1 MSALLIIH
9 ITFSLLHLS
18 PECGQLS
25 YHSLSAFSHS
35 QRALI
40 IIIITPFQLV
50 KNTLL
55 YLKCATSPYNK
66 LSLPFLKHL
75 CLLTYTLIFNYSFF
89 LGFSLLNSIYGYL
102 CLNPVMHF
110 NENTNMYLYNQP

>member
-50 KNTLL
+50 KNT
-55 YLKCATSPYNK
+55 
-66 LSLPFLKHL
+66 FL
-75 CLLTYTLIFNYSFF
+75 
-89 LGFSLLNSIYGYL
+89 
-102 CLNPVMHF
+102 
-110 NENTNMYLYNQP
+110 